1 MVASFTRASPRRG
14 TLLTAQARRNR
25 HRMAKVPTAPSSE
38 SAAFQSADAL
48 SAALDE
54 GQFFLVYQPTIDLQ
68 TNAFAGVEVLI
79 RWRHPER
86 GVLSPDQFIDELEA
100 SGLILPVGRWT
111 LNTACAQGTVWHD
124 RGYRFAM
131 SVNVSQRQLESETFN
146 EDVAAALSSSRFNP
160 ALLVLEF
167 EQSFLFA
174 EHELTFS
181 RLARLRALGVQLA
194 VDDYEP
200 GESTL
205 DDLVTLGIDIV
216 KLDRDFISR
225 ISSSEEAATLVH
237 RLVKRSELQHVQ
249 VIASGIEDSA
259 QRDRLQ
265 GEMVHVG
272 QGFFFSAP
280 HEARDID
287 RFLEDFAIFS
297 GKPL

>member
-1 MVASFTRASPRRG
+1 MAQVPATSSKEPSALPSVRD
-14 TLLTAQARRNR
+14 LDTALN
-25 HRMAKVPTAPSSE
+25 
-38 SAAFQSADAL
+38 D
-48 SAALDE
+48 

-79 RWRHPER
+79 RWLHPQP
-86 GVLSPDQFIDELEA
+86 GVLSPDQFIDELEE
-100 SGLILPVGRWT
+100 SGLIIPVGRWA
-111 LNTACAQGTVWHD
+111 LATACAQGAVWHD
-124 RGYRFAM
+124 KGYRFAM

-146 EDVAAALSSSRFNP
+146 DDVAAALSLSRFNP

-167 EQSFLFA
+167 EQASVFA
-174 EHELTFS
+174 QRGLATS
-181 RLARLRALGVQLA
+181 RLARLKALGVQLA

-225 ISSSEEAATLVH
+225 LSSSDEAATLVH
-237 RLVKRSELQHVQ
+237 RLVQRSEARHVQ
-249 VIASGIEDSA
+249 VIASGIEDSE

-265 GEMVHVG
+265 GEMVQVG
-272 QGFFFSAP
+272 QGFFFSEP
-280 HEARDID
+280 HEVRDID